1 LILFRAL
8 FRTTTIAFTKFS
20 TYPGR
25 SALSFFREKRNRK
38 GTWGEGEGRGE
49 GEGVEVRKNFLVRI
63 IDQLMNSV
71 AGRM

>member
-1 LILFRAL
+1 MD
-8 FRTTTIAFTKFS
+8 
-20 TYPGR
+20 G
-25 SALSFFREKRNRK
+25 
-38 GTWGEGEGRGE
+38 GWGDGGGE